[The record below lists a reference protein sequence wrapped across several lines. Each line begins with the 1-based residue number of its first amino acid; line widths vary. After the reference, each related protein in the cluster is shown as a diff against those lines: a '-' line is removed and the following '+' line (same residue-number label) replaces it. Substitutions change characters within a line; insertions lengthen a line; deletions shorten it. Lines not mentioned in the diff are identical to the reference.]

1 MNIGFVSLG
10 CSKNLI
16 DTESMIALV
25 KEAGYNIVSD
35 KESADIIIIN
45 TCGFIDDA
53 KEEAINEILETAK
66 YKEEGKLKK
75 LIVTGCLAQRYSKE
89 IETELPEVDKIVG
102 VGSFQDIVKIIEDE
116 GKLFVGEVEKS
127 YKELDRVRST
137 PHYTA
142 YLKIAEGCDN
152 HCTYCAIPAIRGK
165 YRSRKMEDIL
175 AEAEKMVAEGVTEVN
190 IIAQDTTRYGID
202 LYGESKLAELMSRLA
217 KLNFKWIR
225 VLYTYP
231 ELISDEL
238 INVFKENDNIL
249 NYFDIPLQHVSD
261 GVLKRMGR
269 QSDKKSIYALLDKIR
284 GEIEDVTLRTS
295 LMVGFPGET
304 DEDFEELCEFVKYAR
319 FDRMGVFK
327 YSREEGTPAYKL
339 QNQVDEDIKQQR
351 FDRLMS
357 IQNQI
362 SAERNMRCMG
372 KTVEVLAEEF
382 TDEYLYAGRSRADAP
397 DIDGRV
403 YFGSEREI
411 APGEYVR
418 VKILGAEEYDLMG
431 EEEKGR

>member
-25 KEAGYNIVSD
+25 KEAGYTVVSE
-35 KESADIIIIN
+35 KEEADIIIIN

-53 KEEAINEILETAK
+53 KEEAINEILETAQ
-66 YKEEGKLKK
+66 YKEGRLKK

-89 IETELPEVDKIVG
+89 IEAELPEVDKIVG
-102 VGSFQDIVKIIEDE
+102 IGSFQDIVKIIEEE
-116 GKLFVGEVEKS
+116 GKLFIGDVETQ

-137 PHYTA
+137 PPYTA

-175 AEAEKMVAEGVTEVN
+175 AEAEKMVAEGVSEIN

-202 LYGESKLAELMSRLA
+202 LYGESKLAELMDKLA
-217 KLNFKWIR
+217 KLDFKRIR

-231 ELISDEL
+231 ELISDKL
-238 INVFKENDNIL
+238 IDVFLNNDNIVK
-249 NYFDIPLQHVSD
+249 YFDIPLQHISD

-269 QSDKKSIYALLDKIR
+269 QSNKESTYALIDKIR
-284 GEIEDVTLRTS
+284 NKVPGVTLRTS

-304 DEDFEELCEFVKYAR
+304 EQDFEELCEFVKHAR
-319 FDRMGVFK
+319 FDRMGVFR
-327 YSREEGTPAYKL
+327 YSREEGTPAYRL
-339 QNQVDEDIKQQR
+339 PGQLDEEIKQSR
-351 FDRLMS
+351 YDTLMS
-357 IQNQI
+357 IQNEI
-362 SAERNMRCMG
+362 SAQANSLMTG
-372 KTVEVLAEEF
+372 KVVEVLVEGF
-382 TDEYLYAGRSRADAP
+382 TDDYLYVGRSAADAP
-397 DIDGRV
+397 EIDGNV

-411 APGEYVR
+411 APGEYVMI
-418 VKILGAEEYDLMG
+418 KILGAEEYDLMG

>member
-75 LIVTGCLAQRYSKE
+75 LIVAGCLAQRYSKE

-102 VGSFQDIVKIIEDE
+102 IGSFQDIVKIIEDE

-137 PHYTA
+137 PPYTA

-175 AEAEKMVAEGVTEVN
+175 AEAGKMVAEGVTEVN

-202 LYGESKLAELMSRLA
+202 LYGESKLAELMSSLA